1 MAVFNNF
8 WTDLLFPLMKL
19 NEIARGTQT
28 KATKYQAEWSVNIR
42 ATENSS
48 GRQSLIVGFM
58 DMVHGVI

>member
-1 MAVFNNF
+1 
-8 WTDLLFPLMKL
+8 MKL